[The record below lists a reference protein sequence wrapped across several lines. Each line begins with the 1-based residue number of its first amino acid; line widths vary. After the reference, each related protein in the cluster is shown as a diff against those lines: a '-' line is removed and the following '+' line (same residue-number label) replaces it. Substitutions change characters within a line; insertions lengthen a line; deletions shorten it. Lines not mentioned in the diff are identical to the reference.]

1 MSLVDLGIPITDSF
15 SATQS
20 PPFNASYG
28 KWSNLG
34 QLQWKG
40 ALSCSVAVVFEC
52 LGDVP
57 PPVCSHEAPRR
68 PIRSCRNVGYGITL
82 GVLNCKNFLTAY
94 LCKSFQLS
102 GVWGASA
109 SPPRV
114 TVGTLLW
121 QLVFI
126 TDAVAPLAEF

>member
-1 MSLVDLGIPITDSF
+1 MSLVDLGSPIT
-15 SATQS
+15 
-20 PPFNASYG
+20 PFQPHSHPLLMLHMEG
-28 KWSNLG
+28 GRTGGSCSG
-34 QLQWKG
+34 RG

-57 PPVCSHEAPRR
+57 PPLCSHEAPRR

-109 SPPRV
+109 SPPGV